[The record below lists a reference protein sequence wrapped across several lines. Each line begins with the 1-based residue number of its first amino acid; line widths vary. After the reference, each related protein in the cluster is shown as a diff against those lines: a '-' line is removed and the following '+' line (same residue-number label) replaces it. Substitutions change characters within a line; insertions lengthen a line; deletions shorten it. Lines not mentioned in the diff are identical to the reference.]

1 MTPLF
6 HIWAPASLDALH
18 KPSQTLSNA
27 KQISKLTIKYYAFF
41 SIRPDL
47 KQSVHNLKEVVNSL
61 TCWGDAKIS
70 HIV

>member
-18 KPSQTLSNA
+18 NPSQTLSNA
-27 KQISKLTIKYYAFF
+27 KQISKLTIKYSAFF
-41 SIRPDL
+41 SMRPDL

-61 TCWGDAKIS
+61 VC
-70 HIV
+70 